1 MPWASELARA
11 LNAPGASKLTGQHF
25 NSIPLGLSFRAQRGV
40 SPIHF
45 SRVTHPLQPK
55 QLPVPILP
63 GQPLT
68 ALAPMQDVTD
78 LAFMRVMAHYGAPDF
93 FFTEFFRVHGQS
105 RPEKHILRSIDEN
118 QTGRPVFAQLIGEHV
133 SDMVRT
139 VKELLK
145 HPVAG
150 IDLNMGC
157 PAPKIYKKNV
167 GGGLLRDPA
176 KIDELLGA
184 LRDSVPGL
192 FTVKMRIG
200 FDSTAHYEE
209 ILGLINKHSVD
220 LLSVHGRT
228 VKEGYRSEVHYD
240 FIGTAVRIVRC
251 PVLANGN
258 ITSADKAAAVLAE
271 TGAAG
276 VMMGRH
282 AIRNPWIFRQCRE
295 RWSSMSPSTT
305 GAGMETGA
313 HPKPVGAVAPNR
325 PSVFQPTLA
334 DVREYVARLYLET
347 QQPSV
352 PEKAHVAKMKKYL
365 NFVGQSVDT
374 DGAFLH
380 AMRRAMTEAE
390 LIHVCDRHLMS
401 EPNRHFATEPHPG
414 LIARPNC
421 ETPIESCS
429 LDSVTA

>member
-1 MPWASELARA
+1 MTAPAR
-11 LNAPGASKLTGQHF
+11 LLPPG
-25 NSIPLGLSFRAQRGV
+25 I
-40 SPIHF
+40 I
-45 SRVTHPLQPK
+45 
-55 QLPVPILP
+55 P

-78 LAFMRVMAHYGAPDF
+78 LPFMRVAAHYGAPDY

-105 RPEKHILRSIDEN
+105 RPEKHILRSIVEN
-118 QTGRPVFAQLIGEHV
+118 KTGRPVFAQLIGEEIPH
-133 SDMVRT
+133 MVRT

-145 HPVAG
+145 YPVAG

-176 KIDELLGA
+176 KIDELIGA
-184 LRDSVPGL
+184 LRDAVPGL

-200 FDSTAHYEE
+200 FDSTENYERV
-209 ILGLINKHSVD
+209 LGLINKHGVD

-228 VKEGYRSEVHYD
+228 VKEGYRSDVHYD
-240 FIGTAVRIVRC
+240 FIGVAARTVRC
-251 PVLANGN
+251 SVLANGN
-258 ITSADKAAAVLAE
+258 VTSADKAADVLKQ

-276 VMMGRH
+276 VMIGRH

-295 RWSSMSPSTT
+295 RLTQ
-305 GAGMETGA
+305 
-313 HPKPVGAVAPNR
+313 VGAVAPNR

-334 DVREYVARLYLET
+334 DVREYISRLYRET
-347 QQPSV
+347 QTPDI

-365 NFVGQSVDT
+365 NFVGQGVDPT
-374 DGAFLH
+374 GAFLH
-380 AMRRAMTEAE
+380 DMRRAMTEPDLFA
-390 LIHVCDRHLMS
+390 VCDRHLLA
-401 EPNRHFATEPHPG
+401 EPTKLFATEPYAG
-414 LIARPNC
+414 VIARPNC
-421 ETPIESCS
+421 ETPIQSCS

>member
-1 MPWASELARA
+1 M
-11 LNAPGASKLTGQHF
+11 
-25 NSIPLGLSFRAQRGV
+25 
-40 SPIHF
+40 
-45 SRVTHPLQPK
+45 THPLPPK
-55 QLPVPILP
+55 PLPEPILP

-78 LAFMRVMAHYGAPDF
+78 LAFMRVMAHYGAPDY
-93 FFTEFFRVHGQS
+93 FFTEFFRVHAQS

-118 QTGRPVFAQLIGEHV
+118 KTGRPVFAQLIGEHV

-240 FIGTAVRIVRC
+240 FIGTAARIVRC

-258 ITSADKAAAVLAE
+258 ITSADKAVAVLAE
-271 TGAAG
+271 SGAAG

-295 RWSSMSPSTT
+295 RFALHTASRPHPPS
-305 GAGMETGA
+305 
-313 HPKPVGAVAPNR
+313 
-325 PSVFQPTLA
+325 SVFTPTLA
-334 DVREYVARLYLET
+334 DVREYVARLYRET
-347 QQPSV
+347 QQPGV
-352 PEKAHVAKMKKYL
+352 PEQAHVAKMKKYL

-401 EPNRHFATEPHPG
+401 EPNKHFSTEPHPG

-429 LDSVTA
+429 LDSVSA